1 MESQKIQG
9 KPEIEKPKKWLQK
22 LKDESWEAELLV
34 SAIAIFGIFQL
45 FKVIDWSTNKFI
57 DILPPSQYMIGYS
70 IVFIGLLA
78 ISILVSM
85 FVIHFFL
92 RAYWIGLVGLN
103 SVFPDYSLKD
113 SAYSEIYTEKLIE
126 ILPKLKDSIQK
137 VDELCSVIFSAAFT
151 ILLLYLYMALL
162 ASVYL
167 FLFNWLSEYIPYYF
181 LLIPLAILVIAYIL
195 QMIISVIANI
205 KAYKQNKV
213 IQTLYFKIVKIAS
226 LLMFG
231 PLYKS
236 ILQISM
242 IFGSNFKKKK
252 GLIALIVIF
261 LFSGIF
267 IALFQIS
274 NTNILYLV
282 TKEVYFDKTEIYAG
296 YYTTENQHMNF
307 LLAPEITSDIVT
319 SKTLKLFI
327 PIFSHEEK
335 MRQNSC
341 GTYKEN
347 PDKSKLEQRKERRS
361 RLLDCYKKYH
371 QVFLN
376 NEKIAPDYMRYYHPR
391 THQFGIVCYIN
402 LSDANK
408 GKNILM
414 VKKEYGNG
422 NTTEWPISFQYV
434 PQ

>member
-1 MESQKIQG
+1 
-9 KPEIEKPKKWLQK
+9 
-22 LKDESWEAELLV
+22 
-34 SAIAIFGIFQL
+34 
-45 FKVIDWSTNKFI
+45 
-57 DILPPSQYMIGYS
+57 
-70 IVFIGLLA
+70 
-78 ISILVSM
+78 
-85 FVIHFFL
+85 
-92 RAYWIGLVGLN
+92 
-103 SVFPDYSLKD
+103 
-113 SAYSEIYTEKLIE
+113 
-126 ILPKLKDSIQK
+126 
-137 VDELCSVIFSAAFT
+137 
-151 ILLLYLYMALL
+151 
-162 ASVYL
+162 
-167 FLFNWLSEYIPYYF
+167 
-181 LLIPLAILVIAYIL
+181 
-195 QMIISVIANI
+195 MIISVIANI

-296 YYTTENQHMNF
+296 YYTNENQHMNF

-347 PDKSKLEQRKERRS
+347 PYKSRLEQRKERRS

-376 NEKIAPDYMRYYHPR
+376 NKKIVPDYMRYYHPR

-402 LSDANK
+402 LSDANE
-408 GKNILM
+408 GKNILL

-434 PQ
+434 LQ